1 MPQHPKRPV
10 SELKPAEL
18 RTIVGEIQ
26 KLLWLDEYAT
36 DEQRSNGGCTS
47 FWNADKK
54 WESSDIFSAVV
65 TVLED
70 HGLKPIDPPTVI
82 GFNSVDEF
90 LEALPKAPPADEKV
104 VEYDDVSDDPDPEH
118 WTPHYRPPTS

>member
-1 MPQHPKRPV
+1 MPQEPKRPA

-47 FWNADKK
+47 FWNADKE
-54 WESSDIFSAVV
+54 WQCADILSAIA
-65 TVLED
+65 TVFDD
-70 HGLKPIDPPTVI
+70 HGLKPIDPPVVT
-82 GFNSVDEF
+82 GTTHKLDYEDEPIP
-90 LEALPKAPPADEKV
+90 ED
-104 VEYDDVSDDPDPEH
+104 YSDSEDPDD
-118 WTPHYRPPTS
+118 WIGGDNAAG